1 MVFPRWR
8 NGNTES
14 RQSDVS
20 RHLLRDD
27 GRAVVRQKQAFLH
40 LILHRLPHARH
51 VTRLRPI
58 TLLDGAAR
66 IALAIGLMYREGDV
80 LSRQVAQV
88 GIAEIDLAR
97 VPPGV
102 GPERHSS
109 LRRANRSE

>member
-1 MVFPRWR
+1 MVFSSMAQWKCR
-8 NGNTES
+8 S

-20 RHLLRDD
+20 RHLLCND

-66 IALAIGLMYREGDV
+66 IALAIGLMYHEGDV
-80 LSRQVAQV
+80 LSRQVARV
-88 GIAEIDLAR
+88 GMAEIDLAG
-97 VPPGV
+97 VPAGV
-102 GPERHSS
+102 SS
-109 LRRANRSE
+109 E